1 MTELDRIDFELLAQ
15 LQNDARISNKELAA
29 EVGLAPS
36 SCLARVRRLTESGV
50 IRGFHAELSL
60 EALGRQLE
68 AVVSVRLGLQGPESF
83 ASVREHLAS
92 MDEVLAIF
100 QVAGRDDFLV
110 HVAVRD
116 SRQLQETV
124 VERITAREEVS
135 HVETTLVF
143 EHRAVRRPPRPAP
156 ET

>member
-1 MTELDRIDFELLAQ
+1 MPTTADLDRIDFELLRL

-50 IRGFHAELSL
+50 IQGFHAELSL
-60 EALGRQLE
+60 EALGRNLQ
-68 AVVSVRLGLQGPESF
+68 AVVSIRLGHQGPESF
-83 ASVREHLAS
+83 TAIREHLAS
-92 MDEVLAIF
+92 MDEVLAVF

-116 SRQLQETV
+116 TRHLQETV
-124 VERITAREEVS
+124 VEHVTALEEVS

-143 EHRAVRRPPRPAP
+143 QHRAVRRAP
-156 ET
+156 GP